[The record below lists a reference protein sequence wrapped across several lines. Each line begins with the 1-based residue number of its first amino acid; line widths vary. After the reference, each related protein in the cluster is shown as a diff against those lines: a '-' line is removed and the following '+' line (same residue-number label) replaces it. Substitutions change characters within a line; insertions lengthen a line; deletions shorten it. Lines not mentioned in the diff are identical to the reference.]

1 MFNWRNAIGL
11 TIIFCGVALLYWL
24 GFEDYFPWG
33 DLFTGDTDY
42 TGFVMLGMLG
52 VAMGFGFIVL
62 LRSSREL

>member
-11 TIIFCGVALLYWL
+11 TVIFGVVAFIYQL
-24 GFEDYFPWG
+24 GFNDFFPWG

-42 TGFVMLGMLG
+42 TGFVMLAALG

-62 LRSSREL
+62 LKSSREL